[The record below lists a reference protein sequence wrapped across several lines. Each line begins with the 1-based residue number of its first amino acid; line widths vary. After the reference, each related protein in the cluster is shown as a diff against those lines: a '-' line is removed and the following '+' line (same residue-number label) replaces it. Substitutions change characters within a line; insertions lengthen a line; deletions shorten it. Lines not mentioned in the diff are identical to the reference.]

1 MKPSPRNTARS
12 RQRPD
17 RPGASLTLLAALLVF
32 WPGGGR
38 AGTLVLQVA
47 PLHSRTPTGPC
58 PSTISLEE
66 TLQPYRE
73 GSYGVDG
80 RAALESVATGWRL
93 TGRDAFSATW
103 QATLLPA
110 YRRCLASAGIV
121 RFDNEPFREHSHLRL
136 RFSEGRLQLILDM
149 TGRRD
154 PNGYTPAILRATVS
168 EGQPTWTWS
177 GSD

>member
-1 MKPSPRNTARS
+1 MEPSPRSTTQAS
-12 RQRPD
+12 RRPV
-17 RPGASLTLLAALLVF
+17 RPGAGLALLATLLVC
-32 WPGGGR
+32 WPEGGR

-58 PSTISLEE
+58 PSTLSLEE

-103 QATLLPA
+103 QASLLPA

-121 RFDNEPFREHSHLRL
+121 RLDDEPFREHSHLRL
-136 RFSEGRLQLILDM
+136 RFSDGQLQLSLDM

-154 PNGYTPAILRATVS
+154 PNGYTPAILRAAVS
-168 EGQPTWTWS
+168 QGQPVWSWS